1 MNYSLSHCI
10 CIETPDSEAA
20 VKFYQDTFGMEFSM
34 REGDSIELKSGDR
47 LLYFDKAPEHK
58 TIFEFNVDDLDAARA
73 DLEAKGCTVIRWG
86 GKGKPCYMQDPFGNV
101 FNLYQP

>member
-1 MNYSLSHCI
+1 MSYSLSHCI
-10 CIETPDSEAA
+10 CIETPDSEAGA
-20 VKFYQDTFGMEFSM
+20 KLYKYTFGIGFSM
-34 REGDSIELKSGDR
+34 RVGDFIELKSAER
-47 LLYFDKAPEHK
+47 LLYFDKDPEHK
-58 TIFEFNVDDLDAARA
+58 TIFEFNVDDLDSARA